1 MKYVKKFGKFEN
13 IISDDFDFILAKI
26 SENFPKEDVD
36 KMLSDEII
44 QWIPDGKDEEWYK
57 ENNNN
62 EAEDVIIDDMID
74 WFEKNYSPITDL
86 DKVKEL
92 IKKEYDF
99 LNF

>member
-13 IISDDFDFILAKI
+13 IMNDDFDFIMTKI
-26 SENFPKEDVD
+26 KEKFPKEDVD

-57 ENNNN
+57 ENNNS

-74 WFEKNYSPITDL
+74 WFEKNYNTITDL

>member
-13 IISDDFDFILAKI
+13 INDDFDFILAKI
-26 SENFPKEDVD
+26 SENFPKKDVD

-57 ENNNN
+57 ENNNS

>member
-13 IISDDFDFILAKI
+13 IMNDDFDFILAKI
-26 SENFPKEDVD
+26 SENFPKKDVD

-57 ENNNN
+57 ENNNS